1 MKRDK
6 VSMGGGFL
14 VPKRYKTVVH
24 MCMWKEGEKH
34 FLCKLGLDKDFN
46 IMLRIKVDF
55 SLYANLIGR
64 NKLPPPPQTN
74 PSTMLFWYISR
85 YLV

>member
-6 VSMGGGFL
+6 DSMGGGFL
-14 VPKRYKTVVH
+14 VPKKYKTVVH

-46 IMLRIKVDF
+46 VMLRIKVDF
-55 SLYANLIGR
+55 SL
-64 NKLPPPPQTN
+64 
-74 PSTMLFWYISR
+74 
-85 YLV
+85 